1 LKGIECATKVQIQ
14 VSANA
19 KNAILIYGDSISSSI
34 IIQTESIKEIFFECV
49 KRGIK
54 YKYITEITKENIP
67 YCKEVLKII
76 RPGELRHLDGVKGIL
91 Q

>member
-19 KNAILIYGDSISSSI
+19 KNAILIYGDSKSSSI
-34 IIQTESIKEIFFECV
+34 IIQTESIRDIFECV